1 MSLSIRPS
9 SSGRKLTSHLE
20 KTVLQFEHTQYKHPA
35 RDFSWI
41 SIHDIIV
48 TGFKNNDEFLEELK
62 LVVEVSVGKCCG
74 LSYLSGYTSMWVLSK
89 EELEEVYE
97 YLCVTFNSK
106 FRSQR
111 FSAFDYKQLFIADSS
126 HRFNDPQWT
135 TFKEIFK
142 PTEMC
147 TWQSASE
154 TDHTSSMFKID
165 LK

>member
-1 MSLSIRPS
+1 
-9 SSGRKLTSHLE
+9 
-20 KTVLQFEHTQYKHPA
+20 VLQFEHTQYKHPA
-35 RDFSWI
+35 RDLSWI
-41 SIHDIIV
+41 SIHDINI
-48 TGFKNNDEFLEELK
+48 TGFKKNDEFLDDLH

-74 LSYLSGYTSMWVLSK
+74 LSYLSGYTSMWALSK

-97 YLCVTFNSK
+97 YLCEKFNAESRKDRYSTFN
-106 FRSQR
+106 
-111 FSAFDYKQLFIADSS
+111 YKQLFMADSS
-126 HRFNDPQWT
+126 HRFNAPKWD

-154 TDHTSSMFKID
+154 TGHTSSMFKID

>member
-1 MSLSIRPS
+1 M
-9 SSGRKLTSHLE
+9 
-20 KTVLQFEHTQYKHPA
+20 LQFEHTQYKHPA
-35 RDFSWI
+35 RDYSWI

-48 TGFKNNDEFLEELK
+48 TGFKENNKFQEELH

-74 LSYLSGYTSMWVLSK
+74 LSYLSGYTSMWALSK
-89 EELEEVYE
+89 TELGEIYN
-97 YLCVTFNSK
+97 YLCVKFNAES
-106 FRSQR
+106 RANR
-111 FSAFDYKQLFIADSS
+111 FSMFNYKQLFMADASY
-126 HRFNDPQWT
+126 RFDDPQWD

-154 TDHTSSMFKID
+154 PSHTSSMFKID